1 MMKLQLKAV
10 GFPLLVLSLATT
22 SCRSAESSIS
32 DNTTTTNS
40 VYNVQVNLAGIE
52 SEEETPIFQASAGKN
67 IVATT
72 SPQQTKI
79 PLGDDSFV
87 MATLTPQSNTSS
99 LSSQALAS
107 VNPRAATPPTE
118 LGTGIRYK
126 VAVYDNNGNYV
137 TEKEFVYKNGETDG
151 FLLNGGQNYTF
162 VAYSVNS
169 TSSTPSINNGG
180 TLANA
185 KLSGISG
192 DLMYFKKNMT
202 VTGNG
207 VNNLDIVLKHQYSQI
222 TTKLDARQVG
232 NISAVTNATI
242 SPANSSADISFA
254 TNALTYNGS
263 ISQPVSFSAQNLPIV
278 TSSATQVISNTTTT
292 GQLNLGT
299 VTVDGVSKSM
309 IIDKLKITPGVRYNL
324 NLRLGP
330 CRQDINPVP
339 FSVKDGVTQ
348 TFTMPATDFGFVF
361 DIYKLDNSFNLTIN
375 GTQMAT
381 KEINFQGND
390 GATRTVR
397 FADGTVYGSDV
408 VPALLRPAALP
419 ANRTY
424 EIWDLEGTPSAPL
437 VRVVISKDGKISLF
451 GSKSS
456 GGALEPLELYN
467 GNTLNNIKWNT
478 TGTNTVTA
486 TQSVINITYMSGN
499 GTGKQIVT
507 CNP

>member
-1 MMKLQLKAV
+1 MKLQLKAL
-10 GFPLLVLSLATT
+10 GFPLLVLSLTAA
-22 SCRSAESSIS
+22 SCRSAEGSIS
-32 DNTTTTNS
+32 DNTTANNS
-40 VYNVQVNLAGIE
+40 VYNVKVNLASIE
-52 SEEETPIFQASAGKN
+52 SEEETPVFQASAGKTG
-67 IVATT
+67 VSTV

-79 PLGDDSFV
+79 SLDDDNFV

-99 LSSQALAS
+99 LASQAQAS
-107 VNPRAATPPTE
+107 INPVAAATPTD
-118 LGTGIRYK
+118 LGIGVRYK

-137 TEKEFVYKNGETDG
+137 TEKEFAYKNGETDG

-169 TSSTPSINNGG
+169 ASSTPSINNGG

-254 TNALTYNGS
+254 TDALTYNGS
-263 ISQPVSFSAQNLPIV
+263 INQPVSFSAQNLPIA

-309 IIDKLKITPGVRYNL
+309 TIDKLKITPGVKYNL

-408 VPALLRPAALP
+408 IPALLRPAALP
-419 ANRTY
+419 AKRTY

-456 GGALEPLELYN
+456 GGALEPLELFN
-467 GNTLNNIKWNT
+467 GNTLNTIKWNT

-507 CNP
+507 CAP

>member
-232 NISAVTNATI
+232 NISAVTNASI

-375 GTQMAT
+375 GNQMAT

>member
-1 MMKLQLKAV
+1 MKLKLQAA
-10 GFPLLVLSLATT
+10 GIPLLALSFAVI
-22 SCRSAESSIS
+22 SCKSTDGSIEDNNTNPSA
-32 DNTTTTNS
+32 
-40 VYNVQVNLAGIE
+40 YNVRVNLSGVENI
-52 SEEETPIFQASAGKN
+52 EETPVLQASAGKSN
-67 IVATT
+67 SVSP

-79 PLGDDSFV
+79 SLGDDSFI

-99 LSSQALAS
+99 LSSQAQAS

-137 TEKEFVYKNGETDG
+137 TEKEFVYKIGETDG

-169 TSSTPSINNGG
+169 TSYTPSINNGG

-232 NISAVTNATI
+232 NISAVTNAAI

-309 IIDKLKITPGVRYNL
+309 TIDKLKITPGVKYNL

>member
-1 MMKLQLKAV
+1 MKLQLKAV

>member
-1 MMKLQLKAV
+1 MKLQLKAV
-10 GFPLLVLSLATT
+10 GFPILVLSLTAA
-22 SCRSAESSIS
+22 SCRSAEGSIS
-32 DNTTTTNS
+32 DNTTANNS
-40 VYNVQVNLAGIE
+40 VYNVKVNLASIE
-52 SEEETPIFQASAGKN
+52 SEEETPVFQASAGKTG
-67 IVATT
+67 VSTV

-79 PLGDDSFV
+79 SLDDDNFV

-99 LSSQALAS
+99 LASQAQAS
-107 VNPRAATPPTE
+107 INPVAAATPTD
-118 LGTGIRYK
+118 LGIGVKYK
-126 VAVYDNNGNYV
+126 VAVYDASGNYV
-137 TEKEFVYKNGETDG
+137 TEKEFAYKNGETDG

-169 TSSTPSINNGG
+169 ASSTPSINNGA

-192 DLMYFKKNMT
+192 GRMYFRKNMT

-254 TNALTYNGS
+254 TDALTYNGS
-263 ISQPVSFSAQNLPIV
+263 INQPVSFSAQNLPIA

-309 IIDKLKITPGVRYNL
+309 TIDKLKITPGVKYNL

-419 ANRTY
+419 AKRTY

-456 GGALEPLELYN
+456 GGALEPLELFN
-467 GNTLNNIKWNT
+467 GNTLNTIKWNT

-507 CNP
+507 CAP

>member
-10 GFPLLVLSLATT
+10 GFPLLVLSLTAA
-22 SCRSAESSIS
+22 SCRSAEGGIS
-32 DNTTTTNS
+32 DNTTANNS
-40 VYNVQVNLAGIE
+40 VYNVQVNLASIE
-52 SEEETPIFQASAGKN
+52 SEEETPVFQASAGKTG
-67 IVATT
+67 VATV

-79 PLGDDSFV
+79 SLGDDSFV

-99 LSSQALAS
+99 LASQAQAS
-107 VNPRAATPPTE
+107 INPVAAATPPTE
-118 LGTGIRYK
+118 LGAGVRYK

-137 TEKEFVYKNGETDG
+137 TEKEFAYKNGETDG
-151 FLLNGGQNYTF
+151 FLLNGSQNYTF

-169 TSSTPSINNGG
+169 ASSTPSINNGG

-192 DLMYFKKNMT
+192 DLMYFKKNMM

-254 TNALTYNGS
+254 TDALTYNGS
-263 ISQPVSFSAQNLPIV
+263 INQPVSFSAQNLPIV

-309 IIDKLKITPGVRYNL
+309 TIDKLKITPGVKYNL

-361 DIYKLDNSFNLTIN
+361 DIYTLDNSFNLTIN
-375 GTQMAT
+375 GTKMAT
-381 KEINFQGND
+381 GEIQFERGSSPSQNI
-390 GATRTVR
+390 R
-397 FADGTVYGSDV
+397 FADGTAWQDGTI
-408 VPALLRPAALP
+408 AAIY
-419 ANRTY
+419 NMKGT
-424 EIWDLEGTPSAPL
+424 EGKPL
-437 VRVVISKDGKISLF
+437 VRVVISKDGTISMF
-451 GSKSS
+451 GSKTA
-456 GGALEPLELYN
+456 GGALEPLQLFN
-467 GNTLNNIKWNT
+467 GNSFNKITWNT
-478 TGTNTVTA
+478 TGNNTVVASQLVLGT
-486 TQSVINITYMSGN
+486 TYMSGF

-507 CNP
+507 CTP